1 MTITIRNEAKD
12 TTFEL
17 SVTNEP
23 IMNLK
28 MKIEESQGIE
38 FAKQSLLYNG
48 KPINEDGSTEQL
60 IGLGIV

>member
-28 MKIEESQGIE
+28 MKIEESQGME
-38 FAKQSLLYNG
+38 FAKQ
-48 KPINEDGSTEQL
+48 
-60 IGLGIV
+60 